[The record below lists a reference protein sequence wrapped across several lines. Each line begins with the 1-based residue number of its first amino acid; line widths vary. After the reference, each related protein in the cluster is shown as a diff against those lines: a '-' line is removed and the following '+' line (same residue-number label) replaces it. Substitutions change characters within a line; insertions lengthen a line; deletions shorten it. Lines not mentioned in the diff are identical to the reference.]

1 MFGSNYTPERTSAIA
16 GILSCCILVDELAV
30 SGDADNEIA
39 NFYTKAFLNTDSHAS
54 NEILRPSPYLE
65 PGLTLLANIENLGT
79 DQQSA
84 RRASYAFQIIQ
95 LTQNLV
101 KRPDLLQQLS
111 EEIPRISAQ
120 GSSEDQLMSIGEF
133 YEQSVST
140 LSYRIQVKG
149 TQGYLRQPLIAQK
162 IRGILFCSIR
172 FALLWRQQ
180 GGSKF
185 DFIIRKRNI
194 ANSAQN
200 ILDQSL

>member
-16 GILSCCILVDELAV
+16 GVLSCCILVDELAV

-54 NEILRPSPYLE
+54 DEILRPSPYLE
-65 PGLTLLANIENLGT
+65 SGLALLGNIENMGT

-95 LTQNLV
+95 LTQHLV
-101 KRPDLLQQLS
+101 KRQDLLEQLS
-111 EEIPRISAQ
+111 NEIARIKEQESI
-120 GSSEDQLMSIGEF
+120 EDQLMSIGEF

-149 TQGYLRQPLIAQK
+149 TQGYLRQPHIAQK
-162 IRGILFCSIR
+162 IRGILFCAIR
-172 FALLWRQQ
+172 FALLWKQQ

-185 DFIIRKRNI
+185 DFIIRKKNI
-194 ANSAQN
+194 AISAQN
-200 ILDQSL
+200 ILNQ

>member
-1 MFGSNYTPERTSAIA
+1 MFGSSYTQERTCAIA
-16 GILSCCILVDELAV
+16 GVLSCCILVDELAV
-30 SGDADNEIA
+30 SGDADTQSA
-39 NFYTKAFLNTDSHAS
+39 HFYTEAFLNTSAQAS
-54 NEILRPSPYLE
+54 NEILTAYKHLA
-65 PGLTLLANIENLGT
+65 PGLNLLTNTVNMAA

-84 RRASYAFQIIQ
+84 RQLSYAFQIIQ

-120 GSSEDQLMSIGEF
+120 DSTEDQLMSIGEF

-194 ANSAQN
+194 ATSAQN
-200 ILDQSL
+200 ILNQTL